1 MGLIGIAPGGGFIE
15 GGAFDDVTHLL
26 GDQHLGFAD
35 VLQPIAH
42 IAPKSDSHPIFDV
55 HDVREDKYT
64 EGKVE
69 NPYFCASMKSVF
81 SLLMVVLCAVSAQ
94 AQDVVVGLNSAT
106 TAQWE
111 VISYGN
117 DPLKVR
123 QYTFANG
130 LTLITSTQKKSPRVY
145 TMVAV
150 RTGSKNDPADHTG
163 LAHYLEHMLFKG
175 TDKYGSL
182 DWAKEEP
189 LLKQIDQLYEKYN
202 HSTDP
207 IARKAIYRAIDSV
220 SQLAAKF
227 AIANEYD
234 KMCQAM
240 GAKGTNAF
248 TSNDETVY
256 INDIP
261 SNMVNKWIAL
271 EAERFRNPILRLF
284 HTELEAVYEE
294 KNISLDRVGD
304 KVYEVMMADLFKK
317 HNYGL
322 QTTIG
327 TVEHLKNPSLEAIR
341 NYYND
346 YYVPN
351 NMAIIMSGDFD
362 PDVVAAQVYEQ
373 FGYMQRKD
381 VYNYVFELET
391 PVNQERKYELVDPE
405 AEYVN
410 VGFRIPNAGTEESRA
425 AKLIDLLLSNS
436 KAGLIDVNL
445 VLQQKVL
452 NAYSGVEQ
460 LSDYGIFYLQGSPKE
475 GQTLEEVKELLLG
488 ELEKIRKGE
497 FDANLLKAIILNKE
511 IEKIKAFDENES
523 RCFLLKDAFI
533 QGLDYRDKFNEIAMM
548 KEMSKDYLVDF
559 ANLYLNMDRVVVY
572 KRKGEKPVS
581 EKIEKPEIHSVELN
595 RDKQSAFVKQ
605 WLALPSE
612 KIKPEVVDLKTAVSR
627 EYVGP
632 AVMRYVKNTDNRLF
646 DLSYR
651 YDYGT
656 WHNKALELI
665 PSYISY
671 VGTDGY
677 TAADISQAFY
687 RWGCSFGANA
697 GTEHF
702 VFGVEGPEEN
712 FDSAVWLFDR
722 LMNNPKVDE
731 AVFASMVADIIKS
744 REDAKSNP
752 SAIRSALLSYAMY
765 GGNNPSKWVLSNAE
779 LKKMKAED
787 LVKLIK
793 GMKNIQHTLDYYGA
807 REQSTVAV
815 SLRKYHQMPPDQ
827 TKHELAFQLDKSK
840 SVSQLFV
847 EKEVTQPVVY
857 FTHYDQVQASINW
870 YSRGSVLSEAESPL
884 VSAFNQYFGGDM
896 SSVVFQNIREAKALA
911 YSTYAVYRTGN
922 AKGRYNSM
930 VGFVGTQADKFHD
943 AVGAMNELLTT
954 LPQNAD
960 VFELAKKSLANQTE
974 TNRLERSRY
983 ISSLD
988 ASLDRGFS
996 TVVPNLE
1003 NYNMLSTLG
1012 MVDIANF
1019 HKERVSGKPYSL
1031 VVVADRNR
1039 VTKADLAK
1047 YGKVVEVTIN
1057 ELFGY

>member
-1 MGLIGIAPGGGFIE
+1 
-15 GGAFDDVTHLL
+15 
-26 GDQHLGFAD
+26 
-35 VLQPIAH
+35 
-42 IAPKSDSHPIFDV
+42 
-55 HDVREDKYT
+55 
-64 EGKVE
+64 
-69 NPYFCASMKSVF
+69 MKSVF
-81 SLLMVVLCAVSAQ
+81 SLLLAVLSIFSVQ
-94 AQDVVVGLNSAT
+94 AQDVVVGLSSAT
-106 TAQWE
+106 TAKWE

-130 LTLITSTQKKSPRVY
+130 LTLITSTQKKSPRIY

-150 RTGSKNDPADHTG
+150 RTGSKNDPAEHTG

-182 DWAKEEP
+182 DWSKEAP

-207 IARKAIYRAIDSV
+207 IARKVIYRAIDSV

-234 KMCQAM
+234 KMCQAI
-240 GAKGTNAF
+240 GAQGTNAF

-271 EAERFRNPILRLF
+271 EAERFRNPVLRLF

-362 PDVVAAQVYEQ
+362 PDAVAEQVAEK

-391 PVNQERKYELVDPE
+391 PLNQERKYELVDPE

-410 VGFRIPNAGTEESRA
+410 IGFRIPNAGTEESRA

-452 NAYSGVEQ
+452 SAYSGVEQ

-511 IEKIKAFDENES
+511 IEKIRAFDENES

-559 ANLYLNMDRVVVY
+559 ANVFLNMDRVVVY

-581 EKIEKPEIHSVELN
+581 EKIEKPEIHPVELN
-595 RDKQSAFVKQ
+595 RDKQSAFVKN

-612 KIKPEVVDLKTAVSR
+612 KIQPEVVDLNAAISR

-632 AVMRYVKNTDNRLF
+632 AVMRYVQNKDNRLF
-646 DLSYR
+646 NLSYR

-677 TAADISQAFY
+677 SAADISQAFY

-702 VFGVEGPEEN
+702 VINVNGPEEN
-712 FDSAVWLFDR
+712 FDSAVWLLDK
-722 LMNNPKVDE
+722 LINNPKVDE
-731 AVFASMVADIIKS
+731 AVFASMVADIVKS
-744 REDAKSNP
+744 RNDAKSNP
-752 SAIRSALLSYAMY
+752 VEIRSAIMSYCKF
-765 GGNNPSKWVLSNAE
+765 GPNNPSKWVLSNAE
-779 LKKMKAED
+779 LQKMKAED
-787 LVKLIK
+787 VVKLVK
-793 GMKNIQHTLDYYGA
+793 GMKNIKHTLDYYGA
-807 REQSTVAV
+807 RDQAAVAA
-815 SLRKYHQMPPDQ
+815 SLRKYHQLPEDQ

-847 EKEVTQPVVY
+847 EREVKEPVVY
-857 FTHYDQVQASINW
+857 FVHYDQVQASINW
-870 YSRGSVLSEAESPL
+870 YSRGSVLSEAETPM

-911 YSTYAVYRTGN
+911 YSTFAIYRAGT
-922 AKGRYNSM
+922 AKGKYNSM

-960 VFELAKKSLANQTE
+960 VFELAKKSLANQVE
-974 TNRLERSRY
+974 TNRLDRSGY
-983 ISSLD
+983 IAAFD
-988 ASLDRGFS
+988 ANADRGFGQ
-996 TVVPNLE
+996 VVPNLE
-1003 NYNMLSTLG
+1003 NYNKLSTLG

-1019 HKERVSGKPYSL
+1019 HKEKVSGKPYAM

-1039 VTKADLAK
+1039 VTKADLGR
-1047 YGKVVEVTIN
+1047 YGKVIEVMVD